1 MAENVVLGKV
11 VDGQSTWILRMEE
24 ESVKGGQFLTM
35 KPNDD
40 KQVQFLTE
48 QPEEGINEFEGK
60 SRPEFKFSVR
70 DMATKETIVWAV
82 RQKEVMQQ
90 LIAIM
95 KTNHLMTLKGC
106 VMDVSTR
113 GPDSKTKHWFLRL
126 VSLPQQ
132 PAPQAR
138 PEPIPV
144 TEADWERDYQARQ
157 QAKQMVRQG
166 ETALNAAMQSS
177 QVLPDPGQAWINE
190 QRHGLD
196 QVPTSVQG
204 AR

>member
-1 MAENVVLGKV
+1 MAASEVLGKV
-11 VDGQSTWILRMEE
+11 LDGQATWILRMEE

-70 DMATKETIVWAV
+70 DMNTKETISWAV

-95 KTNHLMTLKGC
+95 KLNHLMTLKGC
-106 VMDVSTR
+106 ILDVSTR

-126 VSLPQQ
+126 ISLPGQAQ
-132 PAPQAR
+132 DAPQQAR
-138 PEPIPV
+138 PAPIPV
-144 TEADWERDYQARQ
+144 SEADREASFQARQ
-157 QAKQMVRQG
+157 GKAPVDPQGAAWLEGQKSGLSQAPS
-166 ETALNAAMQSS
+166 AA
-177 QVLPDPGQAWINE
+177 E
-190 QRHGLD
+190 
-196 QVPTSVQG
+196 QG

>member
-1 MAENVVLGKV
+1 MAANEAIGQVVN
-11 VDGQSTWILRMEE
+11 GQATWILRMEE

-70 DMATKETIVWAV
+70 DMATKETISWAV

-95 KTNHLMTLKGC
+95 KTNHLATLKGC
-106 VMDVSTR
+106 IMDVSTR
-113 GPDSKTKHWFLRL
+113 GPDAKTKHWFLRM
-126 VSLPQQ
+126 VSMPTQ
-132 PAPQAR
+132 PAPQTR

-144 TEADWERDYQARQ
+144 SDEDRQRDFQARQ
-157 QAKQMVRQG
+157 AKAQAG
-166 ETALNAAMQSS
+166 PQS
-177 QVLPDPGQAWINE
+177 QDKGVAWLEE
-190 QRHGLD
+190 QKRGLD